1 MWAGINNKKRDT
13 NMKTIL
19 MVALVASLIWV
30 INSEVAQDQATHL
43 MAACTGMFLAMIR
56 RPARD

>member
-1 MWAGINNKKRDT
+1 
-13 NMKTIL
+13 MKTIL

-56 RPARD
+56 RPARA